1 VSGFKTFLLR
11 GNLIDMAVG
20 VVIGVAFGTVVTAFV
35 KDLITPLIAALFG
48 KPDFGGLYFTV
59 NNSKFSYGDFIN
71 ATVAFLIVAIV
82 LYFLVV
88 APYSRLKSRFEAP
101 PVPEPA
107 KKECPRC
114 LSMIPVGANRCAFCA
129 ADLDATAAAA

>member
-1 VSGFKTFLLR
+1 MSGFKTFLLR
-11 GNLIDMAVG
+11 GNLVDMAVG
-20 VVIGVAFGTVVTAFV
+20 IVIGVAFGTVVTAFV

-59 NNSKFSYGDFIN
+59 NTSKFTYGDFVN
-71 ATVAFLIVAIV
+71 AMFAFVIVAIV

-88 APYSRLKSRFEAP
+88 APYTRLKSRFEAA
-101 PVPEPA
+101 PVPEPE

-114 LSMIPVGANRCAFCA
+114 LSMIPVGATRCAFCA